1 MKNFKVTQSITDR
14 SNDCIKSYLKDINR
28 YPILS
33 PEEEREVAKAASE
46 GDKRAFD
53 KLINSNLRFVVSV
66 AKQYQND
73 TLSLLDLINEGNIGL
88 IKAAHKFDY
97 TRGFKFI
104 SYAVWWIRQSIMQ
117 AISDKAK
124 TIRIPTNQG
133 AMINKVSKAI
143 SQFEQQNDRSPSYD
157 EISAITDIPEEKIGE
172 IMAIMTK
179 TISVDTPFGDEEDGC
194 LLDVIP
200 NVNTNPTDSNLN
212 DISKVE
218 EMNRILS
225 KLPIRESAIIQ
236 MFFGLNGIQEMPFE
250 EIGKRFGLTGER
262 IRQLKEKTLKSLK
275 DNYSEQLKRI

>member
-133 AMINKVSKAI
+133 ALINKVSKAI
-143 SQFEQQNDRSPSYD
+143 SQFEQQNNRSPSYD

-172 IMAIMTK
+172 IMAIMTR
-179 TISVDTPFGDEEDGC
+179 TVSVDTPFGDEEDGC

>member
-33 PEEEREVAKAASE
+33 PEEEREIAKAASE
-46 GDKRAFD
+46 GDKKAFD

-157 EISAITDIPEEKIGE
+157 EISTITDIPEEKIGE

-218 EMNRILS
+218 EMNRILG

-262 IRQLKEKTLKSLK
+262 IRQLKEKTLKNLK

>member
-14 SNDCIKSYLKDINR
+14 SNDCIKSYLKDINK

>member
-33 PEEEREVAKAASE
+33 PEEEREIAKAASE

-225 KLPIRESAIIQ
+225 KLPIRESTIIQ

>member
-14 SNDCIKSYLKDINR
+14 SNDCVKSYLKEINK

-33 PEEEREVAKAASE
+33 PEEEQVVAKAASE
-46 GDKRAFD
+46 GDEIAFN

-133 AMINKVSKAI
+133 ALINKVSKAI
-143 SQFEQQNDRSPSYD
+143 SQFEQQNNRSPSYD
-157 EISAITDIPEEKIGE
+157 EISAIPDIAEEKIGE

-179 TISVDTPFGDEEDGC
+179 TVSVDTPFGDEEDGC

-200 NVNTNPTDSNLN
+200 NFNVNPTDSNLSN
-212 DISKVE
+212 ISKTE
-218 EMNRILS
+218 EMNRVLN

-262 IRQLKEKTLKSLK
+262 IRQLKEKTLKNLK